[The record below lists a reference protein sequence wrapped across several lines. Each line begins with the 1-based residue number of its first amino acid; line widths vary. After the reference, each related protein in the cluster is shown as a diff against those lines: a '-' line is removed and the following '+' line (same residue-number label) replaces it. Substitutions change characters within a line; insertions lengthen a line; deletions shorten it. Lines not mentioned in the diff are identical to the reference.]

1 MRLRATPFSNEK
13 TRFLSPPTVAGA
25 HHQKHP
31 KRKTMKHKMTMIL
44 CSCAALAACTPSL
57 RAATTLLDNTSAAIS
72 PTSGVFIYP
81 SWQHALLFSTGSTAY
96 DLRSIQFAM
105 RSFNS
110 PQTGSVTL
118 SLYSGSTPS
127 DPALASQTFNDI
139 SFPTTPTSFT
149 ENLAD
154 GFSLAANSNY
164 TLVFAGSASEIQ
176 LSTTTTGDTLS
187 GGTSGLT
194 YLGRKLSTD
203 SGSTWS
209 GSVEFSTP
217 WMKLSGTAVGT
228 PAVPEPSSLALLA
241 LGATGLI
248 ARRRRQQAA

>member
-1 MRLRATPFSNEK
+1 MRKRASC
-13 TRFLSPPTVAGA
+13 
-25 HHQKHP
+25 HHQQHP
-31 KRKTMKHKMTMIL
+31 KRKTMKHKMTTTL
-44 CSCAALAACTPSL
+44 LSCAALAACTPSL

-72 PTSGVFIYP
+72 PNLGLTIDP
-81 SWQHALLFSTGSTAY
+81 SRQHALLFSTGSTAY

-105 RSFNS
+105 LSS
-110 PQTGSVTL
+110 GLPETGSVTF
-118 SLYSGSTPS
+118 SLYAGSTPS
-127 DPALASQTFNDI
+127 GTALASQTFSGI
-139 SFPTTPTSFT
+139 SFPTTATSFT

-154 GFSLAANSNY
+154 GFALAANSNY
-164 TLVFAGSASEIQ
+164 TLVFAGSASSGQ

-194 YLGRKLSTD
+194 YLGRKFSLD

-209 GSVEFSTP
+209 GSSFTNYTP
-217 WMKLSGTAVGT
+217 WMKLSDTAVAI